1 MRETLAQLVKLQGLE
16 ITLNEARILH
26 GEGTELSDLEAQI
39 RALRKQ
45 TSEDILA
52 RYDRLARHGL
62 AVVEVKN
69 GLCLGCCMS
78 IPVGDVNRMRS
89 SKAEAS
95 CPHCGRF
102 VII

>member
-1 MRETLAQLVKLQGLE
+1 MQETLALLVKLQGLE

-26 GEGTELSDLEAQI
+26 GEGAELQELEAQI
-39 RALRKQ
+39 KALRKQ
-45 TSEDILA
+45 TSEDALA

-89 SKAEAS
+89 SKAEAY
-95 CPHCGRF
+95 CPNCGRF